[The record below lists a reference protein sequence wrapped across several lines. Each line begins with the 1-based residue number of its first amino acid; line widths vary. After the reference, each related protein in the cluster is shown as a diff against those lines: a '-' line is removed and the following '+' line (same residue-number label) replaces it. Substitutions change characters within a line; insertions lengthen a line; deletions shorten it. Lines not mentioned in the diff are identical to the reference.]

1 MYRKAAVSVESQKVT
16 LKITKP
22 TQRLLKKKDMSPRLR
37 FKPNLILE
45 DYEMCLITGLFLS

>member
-1 MYRKAAVSVESQKVT
+1 MYQKAAVSVESQKVT